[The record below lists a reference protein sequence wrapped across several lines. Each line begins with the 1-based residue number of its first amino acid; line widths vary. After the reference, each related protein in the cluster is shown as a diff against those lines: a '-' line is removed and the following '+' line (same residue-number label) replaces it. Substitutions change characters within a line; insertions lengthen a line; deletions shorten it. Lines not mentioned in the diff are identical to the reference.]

1 LNDHAVGL
9 SAAFAV
15 LAALQSRRKTG
26 LGQHVDISQM
36 ETGGYLIGPAL
47 IDMLNNGREAQP
59 IGNRDPYGLI
69 VPNDCFRT
77 ADGEWLAVSCR
88 DDDEWSVLVL
98 ATGIE
103 AAGLERLDDR
113 RARIDEVD
121 ELVGAWAASVGAE
134 AGQET
139 LQRAGVPAGR
149 IQHAGDLMA
158 DPQLVSRE
166 MWSTFE
172 HATFG
177 TRPFDRY
184 PAIWSAMSL
193 EPYMAPAAY
202 AGAHN
207 FEIYPELLDMDEA
220 GVAEAMADGLF
231 S

>member
-1 LNDHAVGL
+1 
-9 SAAFAV
+9 
-15 LAALQSRRKTG
+15 
-26 LGQHVDISQM
+26 M
-36 ETGGYLIGPAL
+36 
-47 IDMLNNGREAQP
+47 
-59 IGNRDPYGLI
+59 
-69 VPNDCFRT
+69 
-77 ADGEWLAVSCR
+77 
-88 DDDEWSVLVL
+88 
-98 ATGIE
+98 
-103 AAGLERLDDR
+103 
-113 RARIDEVD
+113 
-121 ELVGAWAASVGAE
+121 
-134 AGQET
+134 

-158 DPQLVSRE
+158 DPQHVSRD

-202 AGAHN
+202 AGEHN